1 MKNFSIDLPLLVT
14 ITSTRVIRIIIRR
27 IDSMALKLEKKKKKE
42 KFSRTNFHRKLF
54 VLDRSVNYGYS
65 KSASLSLYDEL
76 LTSAGFR
83 RAENLRSRMI
93 RSSSNQFQLNV

>member
-1 MKNFSIDLPLLVT
+1 MRQ
-14 ITSTRVIRIIIRR
+14 TSKRDEI
-27 IDSMALKLEKKKKKE
+27 KQKE

-83 RAENLRSRMI
+83 KFTQPDDSQLFESISIKRLTIRADIPN
-93 RSSSNQFQLNV
+93 SN